1 VCLFET
7 EPKMMATE
15 FLFRPADGPLPLV
28 VGLLSVVAGTVF
40 VAVSWSRCFRR
51 GVDDGDPYSIEP
63 CPNPQCVRCRQYAA
77 VQRQAVRKLPWII
90 KEASSSAPSSLA
102 ILDRVAEGVSRCSG
116 RHNGR
121 KNRTANMSPALGQY
135 PTVLLV
141 PRLYTRPNVTEMH
154 RQSCRLL
161 EDAARS
167 IRAELETSRRRNEDL
182 EWTHNDTSS
191 SSSSSS
197 STKNGRTNTTTAPE
211 PWKVLHLMN
220 QGRWVDDDNGRLG
233 KLFPQTMSAVTA
245 LKNMNDDALLDG
257 CIFGNVFFSRL
268 TAGTTIDVHCGPTNV
283 RHRLHLTIVP
293 YNDNND
299 DDDDSTTT
307 MASPSSAAVPTTMTL
322 DVRDEIMTWLPYR
335 AFVFDDSLPHGVTTT
350 TGRGSNTNG
359 NNHQQERIVLI
370 VDLWHPDLTAAERH
384 ALRQLYPNKNP
395 LS

>member
-1 VCLFET
+1 
-7 EPKMMATE
+7 MATA
-15 FLFRPADGPLPLV
+15 FLFQPADGPLPLAV
-28 VGLLSVVAGTVF
+28 SLLSVVAGTVF
-40 VAVSWSRCFRR
+40 VAVSWSRCRR
-51 GVDDGDPYSIEP
+51 GGVDDVDPYSIEP

-77 VQRQAVRKLPWII
+77 VQRQAVRKLPWIV
-90 KEASSSAPSSLA
+90 KEASSLSSSARSSSA
-102 ILDRVAEGVSRCSG
+102 ILDRVAEGVRRCSG
-116 RHNGR
+116 RNDVSSH
-121 KNRTANMSPALGQY
+121 RTADMSPALGQY
-135 PTVLLV
+135 PTVLLI

-167 IRAELETSRRRNEDL
+167 IRAELVRARRHNEDMV
-182 EWTHNDTSS
+182 WTYNDT
-191 SSSSSS
+191 SSS
-197 STKNGRTNTTTAPE
+197 STKNGGTNTTTTARE

-220 QGRWVDDDNGRLG
+220 QGRWANDDNGRLG